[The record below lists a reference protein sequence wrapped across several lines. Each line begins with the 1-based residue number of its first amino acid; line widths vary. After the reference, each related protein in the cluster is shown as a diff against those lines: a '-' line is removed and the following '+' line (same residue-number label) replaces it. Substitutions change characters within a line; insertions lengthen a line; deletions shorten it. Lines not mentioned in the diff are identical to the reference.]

1 MENPCDN
8 IGAKVMAMKKRREK
22 VYVAEE
28 SLVEVFDVDTEAAN
42 TTTSAQPQPWVL
54 GLTLDDEQ
62 ILINGDW
69 LTDSLISAGQQLIQQ
84 TFPHIRGLQD
94 VSLAHT
100 LAFNVEQGEFIQVLH
115 NGHDHWVM
123 VSTIGCGPAEV
134 DIFDSLPPTLTGSLE
149 RQIAAILASEQDSI
163 RVRYILVYKYM
174 YNIYY
179 YSLCLYCN
187 NLNFRHTC
195 RYMLCQVQNGSP
207 DCGIFALAHASV
219 FASGL
224 HPSSCYFEQHRMR
237 THLHTCLA
245 EGNFSPFPIRRI
257 GRENKKRVRMCRKI
271 KVFCNCRMPES
282 FGDSLMIQC
291 GWCQQWYHLGLCVT
305 VSDPK
310 SEWFCSNC

>member
-1 MENPCDN
+1 MCKENPCDN

-42 TTTSAQPQPWVL
+42 TTTPAQPQPWVL

-69 LTDSLISAGQQLIQQ
+69 LTDSLINAGQQLIQQ

-174 YNIYY
+174 YNI
-179 YSLCLYCN
+179 LL
-187 NLNFRHTC
+187 
-195 RYMLCQVQNGSP
+195 
-207 DCGIFALAHASV
+207 
-219 FASGL
+219 
-224 HPSSCYFEQHRMR
+224 
-237 THLHTCLA
+237 
-245 EGNFSPFPIRRI
+245 
-257 GRENKKRVRMCRKI
+257 
-271 KVFCNCRMPES
+271 
-282 FGDSLMIQC
+282 
-291 GWCQQWYHLGLCVT
+291 
-305 VSDPK
+305 
-310 SEWFCSNC
+310 